1 MCGLVAAFG
10 NLNGTSKKIF
20 EQLLQ
25 VDVIRGKH
33 STGVFGDG
41 GATYKKALSATE
53 FLELSK
59 AKSIIS
65 DSTSMLVGHNRH
77 ATVGAVNDVNAHPFT
92 HGNITLVHNGTL
104 TDQDLLPDSKDFL
117 VDSENIC
124 HAVNKLGAKAA
135 FERTEGAYACIWY
148 DSEADTLSVVRNTE
162 RPLWYVQVQ
171 GGPMYI
177 GSEREMLLWILM
189 KNKITFTGDYKDY
202 FIEVPEC
209 EIITFKK
216 QGTKV
221 KEVSRTPFDEALSWK
236 AWGRYDGYGAYQG
249 NVSTIKTVPPI
260 EKHLGLRVKDKVDVL
275 VEASSFKSYSVNN
288 PKSYGSAMGRMQG
301 YPYNRCKVYNLP
313 DIEEDTVFE
322 VEIGALDLY
331 NINKGINPEVSPQ
344 KLIVSCYNPV
354 KKVQVEHTCI
364 NCGASIT
371 EHLAQSTDVRE
382 VDGELVCQN
391 CWDNDSTV
399 IDLFPVMEPITIIKS
414 LKDLEVV

>member
-275 VEASSFKSYSVNN
+275 VEASSFKAYSDSN

-301 YPYNRCKVYNLP
+301 FPYNRCKVYNLP

-322 VEIGALDLY
+322 VEIGTLDLY
-331 NINKGINPEVSPQ
+331 TINKGINPEVSPQ

-354 KKVQVEHTCI
+354 KKVQAEHTCI

-382 VDGELVCQN
+382 VDGELICQN

-399 IDLFPVMEPITIIKS
+399 IDLFPVMEPTTIIKS
-414 LKDLEVV
+414 LKDLEAV

>member
-59 AKSIIS
+59 AKSIIN

-236 AWGRYDGYGAYQG
+236 AWGRYEGYGEYQG

-275 VEASSFKSYSVNN
+275 VQASSFKSYSVNN
-288 PKSYGSAMGRMQG
+288 PKSYGSAIGRMQG
-301 YPYNRCKVYNLP
+301 YPYNPCKVYNLP

-322 VEIGALDLY
+322 VEVGALDFY

-354 KKVQVEHTCI
+354 KKVQAEHTCI
-364 NCGASIT
+364 NCGTDITAHSI
-371 EHLAQSTDVRE
+371 QSTDVRE
-382 VDGELVCQN
+382 ADSCLICQN
-391 CWDNDSTV
+391 CWENDST
-399 IDLFPVMEPITIIKS
+399 ILDLFPVNEPITIIKS
-414 LKDLEVV
+414 LKDLEAV

>member
-10 NLNGTSKKIF
+10 NLNATSKKIF

-92 HGNITLVHNGTL
+92 HGDITLVHNGTL

-135 FERTEGAYACIWY
+135 FEVTEGAYACIWH
-148 DSEADTLSVVRNTE
+148 DASNDTLNIVRNAE

-221 KEVSRTPFDEALSWK
+221 KEVSRTPFDECLSWK
-236 AWGRYDGYGAYQG
+236 ACGRYDGYGSY
-249 NVSTIKTVPPI
+249 STKVKTVDPI
-260 EKHLGLRVKDKVDVL
+260 EKYLGLKVKDPAKVL
-275 VEASSFKSYSVNN
+275 VQANTFKAYSTHN
-288 PKSYGSAMGRMQG
+288 PNSLGYALGRMTS
-301 YPYNRCKVYNLP
+301 YPYNRCKVYNLTEP
-313 DIEEDTVFE
+313 EEDSHFNVE
-322 VEIGALDLY
+322 VGALDLFH
-331 NINKGINPEVSPQ
+331 INKDVNPETSPQ

-354 KKVQVEHTCI
+354 KCEEEEYSCI
-364 NCGASIT
+364 NCGTKIT
-371 EHLAQSTDVRE
+371 EHTVNLTNVRE
-382 VDGELVCQN
+382 VDGELICEN
-391 CWDNDSTV
+391 CWANDSTV
-399 IDLFPVMEPITIIKS
+399 IDMFPINEPVNIIKS
-414 LKDLEVV
+414 LEDLEAV